1 MINILQLKINII
13 KIFND
18 KDLCGMVM
26 RNLLIKMYLCFFK
39 IFYYIFYLLPIR
51 KKVTFITTFGD
62 NCVAL
67 FEEMKKQNFTYQTV
81 FLYKKSCEKQLENI
95 KGTKKIRFESVNL
108 INEIR
113 SIFHI
118 ATSRYIIIDN
128 YFGFLSTIH
137 FKKNVE
143 CIQLWHAVGAFKK
156 FGLKDH
162 TFEDRPISDKKRI
175 LKVYKQFHKIVVG
188 SDKMAAIF
196 MAAFNVDRKNIL
208 PTGIPRT
215 DLFFDDMK
223 KRTIAFDWLK
233 DYPTLENKKIIMYAP
248 TFRDNELKN
257 FKLHLDLFLL
267 QKKLGEEYA
276 IILKLHPAISNE
288 KNYVE
293 KYPGFVYDFSSYK
306 DVNKLLIITD
316 ILITD
321 YSSIPFE
328 YALLNR
334 PIIFF
339 TYDLA
344 KYRNDRGLWEGFEQT
359 IPGPN
364 VSSTSEIISIIKEQD
379 YDFQQ
384 ISEFALEWNKYSQGN
399 SSEKLVEYLLDN
411 DGIGNKKNS
420 NIYDET

>member
-1 MINILQLKINII
+1 
-13 KIFND
+13 
-18 KDLCGMVM
+18 
-26 RNLLIKMYLCFFK
+26 
-39 IFYYIFYLLPIR
+39 
-51 KKVTFITTFGD
+51 
-62 NCVAL
+62 
-67 FEEMKKQNFTYQTV
+67 
-81 FLYKKSCEKQLENI
+81 
-95 KGTKKIRFESVNL
+95 
-108 INEIR
+108 NEIR

-316 ILITD
+316 I
-321 YSSIPFE
+321 
-328 YALLNR
+328 
-334 PIIFF
+334 
-339 TYDLA
+339 
-344 KYRNDRGLWEGFEQT
+344 
-359 IPGPN
+359 
-364 VSSTSEIISIIKEQD
+364 
-379 YDFQQ
+379 
-384 ISEFALEWNKYSQGN
+384 
-399 SSEKLVEYLLDN
+399 
-411 DGIGNKKNS
+411 
-420 NIYDET
+420 